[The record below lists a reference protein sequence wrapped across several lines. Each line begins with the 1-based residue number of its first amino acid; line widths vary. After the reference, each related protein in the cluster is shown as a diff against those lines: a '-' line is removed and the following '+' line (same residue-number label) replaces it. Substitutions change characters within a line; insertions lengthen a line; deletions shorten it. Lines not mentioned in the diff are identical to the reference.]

1 MYTSSSLSPLSLPLS
16 EVSVLD
22 SSPLLSSKQ
31 SSSDSVLCCYVYF
44 GTSAESH
51 CGRDAFGGDDGGGVW
66 WLRGG

>member
-16 EVSVLD
+16 EVSVSD

-31 SSSDSVLCCYVYF
+31 SSSDSLLCWYVYF

-51 CGRDAFGGDDGGGVW
+51 CGLDACGSDDGGGVW